1 MTCQNVNIQVVL
13 VRRLMDFSSI
23 KSIRCLFECIFLQPT
38 SILTFEI
45 SLPKSIKVICNNLT
59 GNTNSHKI

>member
-45 SLPKSIKVICNNLT
+45 SLPKSIKVNHLHFPNFYAT
-59 GNTNSHKI
+59 FSP